1 MHIVS
6 KFQFFIHI
14 FAMVKLKKTSPKFE
28 RGEKTGKNGV
38 FLQLFQSAVSPWIIE
53 LILGKPVFSSSVP
66 FTIRFIQAH

>member
-28 RGEKTGKNGV
+28 
-38 FLQLFQSAVSPWIIE
+38 SAVSPWIIE
-53 LILGKPVFSSSVP
+53 LKAQYLFQNV
-66 FTIRFIQAH
+66 AN